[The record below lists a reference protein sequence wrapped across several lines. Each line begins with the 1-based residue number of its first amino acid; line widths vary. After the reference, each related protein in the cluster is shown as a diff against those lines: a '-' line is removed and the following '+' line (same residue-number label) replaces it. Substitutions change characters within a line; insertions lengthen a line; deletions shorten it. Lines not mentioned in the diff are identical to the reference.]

1 MMDHVPPR
9 SMFPDK
15 LPSDVQMV
23 SAPACTECHNANKK
37 DDVVIRNLL
46 ISTRDT
52 EQHPAVLGGLA
63 GKRDR
68 SFIRSMGR
76 SGRDFHHFLQAM
88 KLVDVKTPAGLYL
101 GQHWAFD
108 FDNPAMNRFVE
119 RLARA
124 LLWYEFQQPH
134 FEGKCDWCANLEL
147 PTLAYERMQR
157 LGRLRRV
164 SDVFA
169 YGITPL
175 KDEGLSWAITNFY
188 GMIEF
193 FIRTSKTGQGRG
205 LNGPRPVD
213 HNQR

>member
-1 MMDHVPPR
+1 
-9 SMFPDK
+9 MFPDK
-15 LPSDVQMV
+15 LPPDVQMV
-23 SAPACTECHNANKK
+23 SAPACTGCHDANKK

-68 SFIRSMGR
+68 SFIRSLGR
-76 SGRDFHHFLQAM
+76 SGRDFHQFLQTM
-88 KLVDVKTPAGLYL
+88 ELVDLKTPAGLYL

-134 FEGKCDWCANLEL
+134 FEGEFDWRANREMPPLV
-147 PTLAYERMQR
+147 YEGMQR
-157 LGRLRRV
+157 FGQLRRV
-164 SDVFA
+164 SDVFV

-193 FIRTSKTGQGRG
+193 FIRTSKTEQGGKSNG
-205 LNGPRPVD
+205 LSLIG
-213 HNQR
+213 HG